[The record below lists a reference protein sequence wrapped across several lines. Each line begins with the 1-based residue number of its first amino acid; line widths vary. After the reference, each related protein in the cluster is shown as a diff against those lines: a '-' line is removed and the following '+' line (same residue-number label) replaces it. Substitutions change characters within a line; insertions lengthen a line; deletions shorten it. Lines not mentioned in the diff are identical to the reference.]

1 MNLWNKIV
9 LGCKFF
15 FGGFE
20 SATDYAIAL
29 LNEYL
34 ISDGVKDRVHE
45 IREYVVNILGYLV
58 KYEKYCP
65 AIWVPHYEKLKA
77 AIQTLVDAFEDGQ
90 LTTEEVEKAIADVK
104 AAIEE
109 WMK

>member
-9 LGCKFF
+9 LGFKFF
-15 FGGFE
+15 FSGFE
-20 SATDYAIAL
+20 SATDYALRL
-29 LNEYL
+29 LNNYL
-34 ISDGVKDRVHE
+34 LSGNIKDRVQE
-45 IREYVVNILGYLV
+45 VRAYAINILGYLV

-77 AIQTLVDAFEDGQ
+77 AIQTLIDAFEDGQ
-90 LTTEEVEKAIADVK
+90 LTTEEVEKTIADVK

>member
-9 LGCKFF
+9 LGFKFF
-15 FGGFE
+15 FRGFE
-20 SATDYAIAL
+20 SATDYALML

-34 ISDGVKDRVHE
+34 LSDGVKDHVQETRA
-45 IREYVVNILGYLV
+45 YAVNILGYLV
-58 KYEKYCP
+58 KCEKYCP

-90 LTTEEVEKAIADVK
+90 LKADEVEKIIADVR